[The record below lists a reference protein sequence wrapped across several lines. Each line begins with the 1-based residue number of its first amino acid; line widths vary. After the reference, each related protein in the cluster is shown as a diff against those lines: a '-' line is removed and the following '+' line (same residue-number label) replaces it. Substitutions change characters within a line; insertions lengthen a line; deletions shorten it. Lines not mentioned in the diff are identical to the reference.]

1 MNSNNRSEKLKKL
14 EEVLNTLKS
23 EFVGLDEII
32 DQIGNLITPWYIT
45 PEIQERPT
53 IISMWGMTGTGKT
66 SVVRRLIDLLDLKSD
81 TLTFDCGRESNNNDK
96 NGFEDNLTEQM
107 KDDSEIEK
115 KSEYSSVFILDEFQH
130 ARTIDEDFK
139 EIGNSS
145 FRGVWELIDSG
156 KVTIDTYKYDIQYLI
171 GFIEDLDLFIQGHA
185 GVGYKNGSLV
195 GPEVL
200 DVKEEL
206 SYYFDTDESRPIS
219 ESNEGAEKTVEEK
232 KDFPIIIGRVKRVI
246 TKCIDRRKGF
256 GQGAKLVK
264 ELLSLNSTVDLM
276 DRLKEVEKI
285 ISCPKVLNFSKSI
298 IFIIGNLDEAFVN
311 VIGDTNPDID
321 ADIFYELTKDVS
333 ITDIKRALSRRFR
346 DEQIARF
353 GNNIIKYP
361 TLTKDSFRKIIKN
374 EVKRVTDRFESIS
387 GKKVVCTNSILDLL
401 YFEGVYP
408 IQGVRPVL
416 STVSSLLSPIMS
428 SILVNTEN
436 YPEGTIIELDTK
448 TSDFNS
454 EKIVV
459 IGTIDGNVIFE
470 REVKLTLGELRNPK
484 KRKTRFINAV
494 HEIGHAIALSYTT
507 GILPKSIM
515 SISSMG
521 GGVCITHNSED
532 VGEIISIEKLEDSV
546 ICSLSGYL
554 AERLIY
560 PTNKCLLG
568 SESDIRNAWTDL
580 SYSAYRLG
588 YLGEPIPYSNEVV
601 ESLSIGISNGASDTR
616 PTPINFGGGDNAK
629 SNLINIYRKLI
640 TRARDILK
648 DEKSLLINGA
658 ITLGNKGTLTESE
671 FLDLVDTYGKNINRK
686 KLEEIKNKKSYDY
699 YEKELL
705 NSLEKLSSK

>member
-1 MNSNNRSEKLKKL
+1 MNSNRSEKLKKL

-107 KDDSEIEK
+107 KDDNEIEK

-206 SYYFDTDESRPIS
+206 SYYFDADEGRPIS
-219 ESNEGAEKTVEEK
+219 ENDEGAEKNVEEK

-276 DRLKEVEKI
+276 DRLKEVKKI

-298 IFIIGNLDEAFVN
+298 VFIIGNLDEAFVN

-428 SILVNTEN
+428 SIIVNTEN
-436 YPEGTIIELDTK
+436 YSEGTVIKLDTK

-454 EKIVV
+454 EKVVV

-568 SESDIRNAWTDL
+568 SESDIRSAWTDL